1 MYNPSVCR
9 QVCPKSVILAHAGI
23 QTKSVNPA
31 FLDSGVRRNDD
42 IEDFRT
48 SPLFPL
54 KSGRRRG
61 RIPLG
66 FCPLGIM
73 SESTSTGRMSPV
85 IFVNK
90 ATCRDC
96 YRCIRV
102 CPVKAIK
109 VHDGQASIVTERCI
123 ACGTCV
129 RECPQAAKKF
139 RYDLE
144 NVKQLLASGNRV
156 ACSIAPAF
164 AGFFTDRMRRRVP
177 SVLRLLGFSHVSET
191 AVGAFFA
198 AQAAVKYWEKYGS
211 EQPLIISACPA
222 CVDYILHYQPQYA
235 SYIVPV
241 VSPMVAHAK
250 YIRHRFGN
258 DTKVVFIGP
267 CIAKKIEGE
276 NAEGTG
282 FIDAALTFEEF
293 SQWLVDE
300 NIDIASCEES
310 GFDDVP
316 RGAARYFPLEGG
328 CIKTAG
334 WSGDRLDENVVAVS
348 GIRNVQ
354 HALESCRP
362 GQIIEPLFCPQGCI
376 CGPGSG
382 NHDSPAGL
390 RSNVIEFSQRSFP
403 KNNESR
409 LTEPQSSDCG
419 TQLQSKDCGSDNVL
433 NPEDEQFLET
443 LTTHYKPVSSFERKE
458 VTETQ
463 IREFFEKT
471 GKALPEDRL
480 NCSSCG
486 YSTCQDLAVAVLEGL
501 ATPEM
506 CVPFFR
512 KTAEQRIDRVIE
524 TSPNGIVT
532 LDEHLNIIS
541 MNPSFRQFFRC
552 SNAVCGRPIS
562 YLMDPEPFERLLAE
576 PDKKVEIVVNHES
589 YNLVCH
595 EVLYSLPA
603 ENQFVGIFMNITTLQ
618 KNETQLDQLRQQTVK
633 QARELLEQQVRM
645 AETIASCLGEN
656 TARAESLLET
666 LMENAQPE

>member
-1 MYNPSVCR
+1 
-9 QVCPKSVILAHAGI
+9 
-23 QTKSVNPA
+23 
-31 FLDSGVRRNDD
+31 
-42 IEDFRT
+42 
-48 SPLFPL
+48 
-54 KSGRRRG
+54 
-61 RIPLG
+61 
-66 FCPLGIM
+66 M
-73 SESTSTGRMSPV
+73 SESASAVRALQV

-96 YRCIRV
+96 YRCVRV

-109 VHDGQASIVTERCI
+109 MHDGQAAIVAERCI
-123 ACGTCV
+123 SCGTCV
-129 RECPQAAKKF
+129 RECPQSAKKY
-139 RYDLE
+139 RNDLE
-144 NVKQLLASGNRV
+144 NAKKLLASGSRV
-156 ACSIAPAF
+156 ACSLAPSF
-164 AGFFTDRMRRRVP
+164 AGFFTDRMRQRIP

-191 AVGAFFA
+191 AVGAFYA
-198 AQAAVKYWEKYGS
+198 AHATAKFWESRGQ
-211 EQPLIISACPA
+211 EQPLVISACPA

-241 VSPMVAHAK
+241 VSPMVAHAQ
-250 YIRHRFGN
+250 YIRHRLGN

-267 CIAKKIEGE
+267 CIAKKVEGE
-276 NAEGTG
+276 NANETG
-282 FIDAALTFEEF
+282 FIDAVLTFEEF
-293 SQWLVDE
+293 SQWLAEE
-300 NIDIASCEES
+300 NVDIAGCEES
-310 GFDDVP
+310 DFDDVP

-334 WSGDRLDENVVAVS
+334 WSGDRLDEDVIAVS
-348 GIRNVQ
+348 GIRNVR

-382 NHDSPAGL
+382 HHDSPAGL
-390 RSNVIEFSQRSFP
+390 RSNVIEFSKTEQIEQ
-403 KNNESR
+403 ESR
-409 LTEPQSSDCG
+409 LTA
-419 TQLQSKDCGSDNVL
+419 
-433 NPEDEQFLET
+433 EDEQFIDT
-443 LTTHYKPVSSFERKE
+443 LTKYYQPRVPFKRRE

-463 IREFFEKT
+463 IREVYEKT
-471 GKALPEDRL
+471 GKTLPEDQL
-480 NCSSCG
+480 DCSSCG
-486 YSTCQDLAVAVLEGL
+486 YPSCRDLAIAIIEGM

-506 CVPFFR
+506 CLPFFR

-541 MNPSFRQFFRC
+541 MNPAFRQFFRC

-562 YLMDPEPFERLLAE
+562 YLMDPEPWERLLAE
-576 PDKKVEIVVNHES
+576 PDKKVESVVNHES

-603 ENQFVGIFMNITTLQ
+603 EKQFVGIFMNITTLQ

-666 LMENAQPE
+666 LMENAQRES

>member
-1 MYNPSVCR
+1 
-9 QVCPKSVILAHAGI
+9 
-23 QTKSVNPA
+23 
-31 FLDSGVRRNDD
+31 
-42 IEDFRT
+42 
-48 SPLFPL
+48 
-54 KSGRRRG
+54 
-61 RIPLG
+61 
-66 FCPLGIM
+66 M
-73 SESTSTGRMSPV
+73 SESTLTGRVSQV
-85 IFVNK
+85 ILVNK

-96 YRCIRV
+96 YRCVRV

-109 VHDGQASIVTERCI
+109 MHDGQASIVAERCI
-123 ACGTCV
+123 SCGTCV
-129 RECPQAAKKF
+129 RECPQSAKKY
-139 RYDLE
+139 RNDLE
-144 NVKQLLASGNRV
+144 NVKQLLTAGNRV
-156 ACSIAPAF
+156 ACSLAPAF
-164 AGFFTDRMRRRVP
+164 AGFFTDRMRRRIP
-177 SVLRLLGFSHVSET
+177 SVLRLLGFSHIAET

-198 AQAAVKYWEKYGS
+198 AQATVKFWEARGK
-211 EQPLIISACPA
+211 EQPLVISACPA
-222 CVDYILHYQPQYA
+222 CVDYILHYQPQYTA
-235 SYIVPV
+235 YIAPV

-250 YIRHRFGN
+250 YIRRKLGN

-267 CIAKKIEGE
+267 CIAKKVEGE
-276 NAEGTG
+276 NADDTG
-282 FIDAALTFEEF
+282 FIDGVLTFEEF
-293 SQWLVDE
+293 SQWLAEE
-300 NIDIASCEES
+300 NVDIASCEES

-334 WSGDRLDENVVAVS
+334 WSMDRLDENVIAVS

-354 HALESCRP
+354 HSLEACKA
-362 GQIIEPLFCPQGCI
+362 GQIIEPLFCPNGCI
-376 CGPGSG
+376 CGPGG
-382 NHDSPAGL
+382 GHHDSPSGL
-390 RSNVIEFSQRSFP
+390 RSHVIEFSKTGFP
-403 KNNESR
+403 KNNEQPMSAEKIEQESR
-409 LTEPQSSDCG
+409 LTA
-419 TQLQSKDCGSDNVL
+419 
-433 NPEDEQFLET
+433 EDEAFIET
-443 LTTHYKPVSSFERKE
+443 LTKYYKPATTFKRKE

-463 IREFFEKT
+463 IREIYEKT
-471 GKALPEDRL
+471 GKTSPEDHL

-486 YSTCQDLAVAVLEGL
+486 YPSCRDLAIAVVEGL

-541 MNPSFRQFFRC
+541 MNPAFRQFFRC

-562 YLMDPEPFERLLAE
+562 YLMDPEPWERLLAE

-603 ENQFVGIFMNITTLQ
+603 EKQFVGIFMNITTLQ

-645 AETIASCLGEN
+645 AETIAICLGEN
-656 TARAESLLET
+656 TARAESLLEI
-666 LMENAQPE
+666 LMENAQRE

>member
-1 MYNPSVCR
+1 
-9 QVCPKSVILAHAGI
+9 
-23 QTKSVNPA
+23 
-31 FLDSGVRRNDD
+31 
-42 IEDFRT
+42 
-48 SPLFPL
+48 
-54 KSGRRRG
+54 
-61 RIPLG
+61 
-66 FCPLGIM
+66 M
-73 SESTSTGRMSPV
+73 SESTATGRVSQI

-109 VHDGQASIVTERCI
+109 MHDGQASIIAERCI
-123 ACGTCV
+123 SCGTCV
-129 RECPQAAKKF
+129 RECPQSAKKY
-139 RYDLE
+139 RSDLE
-144 NVKQLLASGNRV
+144 NVKRLLTSGGRL
-156 ACSIAPAF
+156 ACSVAPAF
-164 AGFFTDRMRRRVP
+164 AGFFTDRMRRRIP

-198 AQAAVKYWEKYGS
+198 AHAAVKFWEEHGK
-211 EQPLIISACPA
+211 EQPLVISACPA
-222 CVDYILHYQPQYA
+222 CVEYILHYQPQYA

-241 VSPMVAHAK
+241 VSPMIAHAK
-250 YIRHRFGN
+250 YIRRRLGN

-267 CIAKKIEGE
+267 CIAKKVEGE
-276 NAEGTG
+276 SADETG
-282 FIDAALTFEEF
+282 FIDAVLTFEEF
-293 SQWLVDE
+293 SQWLAEE
-300 NIDIASCEES
+300 NVDIAGCEES
-310 GFDDVP
+310 DFDDVP

-334 WSGDRLDENVVAVS
+334 WSGDRLDDNVLAVS

-354 HALESCRP
+354 YALESCRP

-382 NHDSPAGL
+382 NHDSPSGL
-390 RSNVIEFSQRSFP
+390 RSNVIEYSKTEQIEQ
-403 KNNESR
+403 ESR
-409 LTEPQSSDCG
+409 LTA
-419 TQLQSKDCGSDNVL
+419 
-433 NPEDEQFLET
+433 EDEQFIAA
-443 LTTHYKPVSSFERKE
+443 LTKHYQPSASFKRKE

-463 IREFFEKT
+463 IRAVYEKT
-471 GKALPEDRL
+471 GKIAPEDHL

-486 YSTCQDLAVAVLEGL
+486 YPSCRDMAIAVIEGL

-506 CVPFFR
+506 CLPFFR
-512 KTAEQRIDRVIE
+512 KTAEQRIDRIIE

-532 LDEHLNIIS
+532 LDEHLNIIN
-541 MNPSFRQFFRC
+541 MNPAFRQFFQC

-562 YLMDPEPFERLLAE
+562 YLMDPEPWERLLAE
-576 PDKKVEIVVNHES
+576 PDKKVEIVAHHEA
-589 YNLVCH
+589 YHLVCH
-595 EVLYSLPA
+595 EVLYSLPV
-603 ENQFVGIFMNITTLQ
+603 EKQFVGIFMNITTLQ

-666 LMENAQPE
+666 LMENAQRE

>member
-1 MYNPSVCR
+1 MLSDFLNSGTVC
-9 QVCPKSVILAHAGI
+9 
-23 QTKSVNPA
+23 
-31 FLDSGVRRNDD
+31 F
-42 IEDFRT
+42 
-48 SPLFPL
+48 
-54 KSGRRRG
+54 
-61 RIPLG
+61 
-66 FCPLGIM
+66 
-73 SESTSTGRMSPV
+73 
-85 IFVNK
+85 
-90 ATCRDC
+90 
-96 YRCIRV
+96 
-102 CPVKAIK
+102 
-109 VHDGQASIVTERCI
+109 
-123 ACGTCV
+123 
-129 RECPQAAKKF
+129 
-139 RYDLE
+139 
-144 NVKQLLASGNRV
+144 
-156 ACSIAPAF
+156 
-164 AGFFTDRMRRRVP
+164 
-177 SVLRLLGFSHVSET
+177 
-191 AVGAFFA
+191 
-198 AQAAVKYWEKYGS
+198 
-211 EQPLIISACPA
+211 
-222 CVDYILHYQPQYA
+222 
-235 SYIVPV
+235 
-241 VSPMVAHAK
+241 AK

-276 NAEGTG
+276 HAEGTG

-293 SQWLVDE
+293 SQWLADE

-334 WSGDRLDENVVAVS
+334 WSEDRLDENVIAVS

-354 HALESCRP
+354 HALESCRS
-362 GQIIEPLFCPQGCI
+362 GQVIEPLFCPQGCI

-382 NHDSPAGL
+382 THDSPAGL
-390 RSNVIEFSQRSFP
+390 RTNVIEFSRRGFP

-409 LTEPQSSDCG
+409 LSEPQSTDCDSG
-419 TQLQSKDCGSDNVL
+419 NVL
-433 NPEDEQFLET
+433 TPEDERFIEM
-443 LTTHYKPVSSFERKE
+443 LTTHYKPVVSIKRKE

-471 GKALPEDRL
+471 GKALPEDQL
-480 NCSSCG
+480 DCSSCG
-486 YSTCQDLAVAVLEGL
+486 YPSCRELAIAVVEGL

-541 MNPSFRQFFRC
+541 MNPAFRQFFRC

-576 PDKKVEIVVNHES
+576 PDKKVEILVNHES

-666 LMENAQPE
+666 FMENAQRE

>member
-1 MYNPSVCR
+1 M
-9 QVCPKSVILAHAGI
+9 
-23 QTKSVNPA
+23 
-31 FLDSGVRRNDD
+31 
-42 IEDFRT
+42 
-48 SPLFPL
+48 
-54 KSGRRRG
+54 
-61 RIPLG
+61 
-66 FCPLGIM
+66 
-73 SESTSTGRMSPV
+73 
-85 IFVNK
+85 
-90 ATCRDC
+90 
-96 YRCIRV
+96 
-102 CPVKAIK
+102 
-109 VHDGQASIVTERCI
+109 HDGQASIVAERCI
-123 ACGTCV
+123 SCGTCV
-129 RECPQAAKKF
+129 RECPQSAKKY
-139 RYDLE
+139 RNDLE
-144 NVKQLLASGNRV
+144 NVKQLLSSGSRV
-156 ACSIAPAF
+156 ACSLAPAF
-164 AGFFTDRMRRRVP
+164 AGYFTDRLRRRIP
-177 SVLRLLGFSHVSET
+177 SALRVLGFSHISET

-198 AQAAVKYWEKYGS
+198 AQATVKFWEERGK
-211 EQPLIISACPA
+211 EQPCIISACPA
-222 CVDYILHYQPQYA
+222 CVDYILCYKPQYA

-250 YIRHRFGN
+250 YIRKRLGK

-267 CIAKKIEGE
+267 CIAKKVEGE
-276 NAEGTG
+276 NADGTG
-282 FIDAALTFEEF
+282 FIDGVLTFGEF
-293 SQWLVDE
+293 SQWLAEE
-300 NIDIASCEES
+300 NVDIASCEES
-310 GFDDVP
+310 GFDDTP

-334 WSGDRLDENVVAVS
+334 WSMDRLDENVIAVS
-348 GIRNVQ
+348 GIWNVQ
-354 HALESCRP
+354 HALEACQP

-382 NHDSPAGL
+382 SDDSPAGL
-390 RSNVIEFSQRSFP
+390 RSHVIEFSKAGFP
-403 KNNESR
+403 KGNEKQLEQESR
-409 LTEPQSSDCG
+409 LTA
-419 TQLQSKDCGSDNVL
+419 
-433 NPEDEQFLET
+433 EDDEFIET
-443 LTTHYKPVSSFERKE
+443 LTKYYKPLVTIKRKE

-471 GKALPEDRL
+471 GKTSREDQL
-480 NCSSCG
+480 DCSSCG
-486 YSTCQDLAVAVLEGL
+486 YPSCRDLAIAAIEGL

-524 TSPNGIVT
+524 TSPNGIIT

-576 PDKKVEIVVNHES
+576 PDKKVESVVHHES

-603 ENQFVGIFMNITTLQ
+603 EKQFVGIFMNITTLQ

-666 LMENAQPE
+666 LMEHAQRE

>member
-1 MYNPSVCR
+1 MSD
-9 QVCPKSVILAHAGI
+9 LASGI
-23 QTKSVNPA
+23 H
-31 FLDSGVRRNDD
+31 
-42 IEDFRT
+42 T
-48 SPLFPL
+48 SQ
-54 KSGRRRG
+54 
-61 RIPLG
+61 
-66 FCPLGIM
+66 
-73 SESTSTGRMSPV
+73 V

-109 VHDGQASIVTERCI
+109 MHDGQASIVVERCI
-123 ACGTCV
+123 SCGTCV
-129 RECPQAAKKF
+129 RECPQSAKKY
-139 RYDLE
+139 RNDLE
-144 NVKQLLASGNRV
+144 TVKQLLTSGNRV
-156 ACSIAPAF
+156 ACSLAPAF
-164 AGFFTDRMRRRVP
+164 AGFFTDRLRRRIP
-177 SVLRLLGFSHVSET
+177 SVLRLLGFSHISET
-191 AVGAFFA
+191 AIGAFYA
-198 AQAAVKYWEKYGS
+198 AQASVKFWEARGKD
-211 EQPLIISACPA
+211 QPLVISACPA
-222 CVDYILHYQPQYA
+222 CVDYILRYQPQYA

-250 YIRHRFGN
+250 YIRRRLGN

-267 CIAKKIEGE
+267 CIAKKVE
-276 NAEGTG
+276 AEHAKGTG
-282 FIDAALTFEEF
+282 FVDAALTFEEF
-293 SQWLVDE
+293 SQWLAEE
-300 NIDIASCEES
+300 NIDVASCEES

-334 WSGDRLDENVVAVS
+334 WSGDRLDENVIAVS
-348 GIRNVQ
+348 DIQNVQ

-382 NHDSPAGL
+382 SYHSPVGV
-390 RSNVIEFSQRSFP
+390 RHNVIEFSRKGFP
-403 KNNESR
+403 RDNEKPLNEIEKENQ
-409 LTEPQSSDCG
+409 LTS
-419 TQLQSKDCGSDNVL
+419 
-433 NPEDEQFLET
+433 EDKQFVET
-443 LTTHYKPVSSFERKE
+443 LTKHYRPLAPLKRKE

-463 IREFFEKT
+463 IREFYEKT
-471 GKALPEDRL
+471 GKVSQEDQL

-486 YSTCQDLAVAVLEGL
+486 YSTCRDLAIAVVEGL
-501 ATPEM
+501 ASPEM

-532 LDEHLNIIS
+532 LDEHLNIVS
-541 MNPSFRQFFRC
+541 MNPAFRQFFRC
-552 SNAVCGRPIS
+552 SNAVCGKPIS

-576 PDKKVEIVVNHES
+576 PDKKVESVVHHES

-595 EVLYSLPA
+595 QVLYSLPV
-603 ENQFVGIFMNITTLQ
+603 EKQFVGIFMNITTLQ

-645 AETIASCLGEN
+645 AEAIASSLGEN

-666 LMENAQPE
+666 LMENAQRE

>member
-1 MYNPSVCR
+1 M
-9 QVCPKSVILAHAGI
+9 K
-23 QTKSVNPA
+23 
-31 FLDSGVRRNDD
+31 
-42 IEDFRT
+42 E
-48 SPLFPL
+48 
-54 KSGRRRG
+54 
-61 RIPLG
+61 
-66 FCPLGIM
+66 
-73 SESTSTGRMSPV
+73 
-85 IFVNK
+85 
-90 ATCRDC
+90 
-96 YRCIRV
+96 
-102 CPVKAIK
+102 
-109 VHDGQASIVTERCI
+109 GQASIVAERCI

-129 RECPQAAKKF
+129 RECPQAAKKY
-139 RYDLE
+139 RNDLE
-144 NVKQLLASGNRV
+144 NVKQLLTSGGRV

-164 AGFFTDRMRRRVP
+164 AGFFTDRTRRRVP

-191 AVGAFFA
+191 AIGAFFA
-198 AQAAVKYWEKYGS
+198 AQASVRFWETRGA
-211 EQPLIISACPA
+211 EQPLILSACPA
-222 CVDYILHYQPQYA
+222 CVDYILRYQPQYA

-250 YIRHRFGN
+250 YIRQRLGK
-258 DTKVVFIGP
+258 DTSVVFIGP
-267 CIAKKIEGE
+267 CIAKKVE
-276 NAEGTG
+276 AESADDTG
-282 FIDAALTFEEF
+282 FVDAALTFEEL
-293 SQWLVDE
+293 SQWLAEE

-316 RGAARYFPLEGG
+316 RSAARYFPLEGG

-334 WSGDRLDENVVAVS
+334 WSGDRLDENIIAVS
-348 GIRNVQ
+348 GIENVK

-382 NHDSPAGL
+382 SHDSPAGL
-390 RSNVIEFSQRSFP
+390 RHNIIEFSRAGFP
-403 KNNESR
+403 KNNEQPFNVKQIEQESR
-409 LTEPQSSDCG
+409 LTA
-419 TQLQSKDCGSDNVL
+419 
-433 NPEDEQFLET
+433 EDEQFIET
-443 LTTHYKPVSSFERKE
+443 LTKHYRPSAPLKRKE

-463 IREFFEKT
+463 IREVYEKT
-471 GKALPEDRL
+471 GKISPEDHL

-486 YSTCQDLAVAVLEGL
+486 YLTCRDLAIAVVEGL
-501 ATPEM
+501 ASPEM

-541 MNPSFRQFFRC
+541 MNPAFRQFFRC

-562 YLMDPEPFERLLAE
+562 YLMDPEPWERLLAE
-576 PDKKVEIVVNHES
+576 PDKKIESVVHHES

-595 EVLYSLPA
+595 QVLYSLPA
-603 ENQFVGIFMNITTLQ
+603 EKQFVGIFMNITMLQ

-656 TARAESLLET
+656 AARAESLLEN
-666 LMENAQPE
+666 LMEHAQRE